1 MRGLPGV
8 YPGQSPASNRSGDIS
23 WISPCG
29 VSARGS
35 LCRMRDLC
43 AGVSAARFSMD
54 LPTSKTG
61 AMKRR
66 IFITDAGL
74 VVLFV
79 LTLYSGFVLH
89 RAGGMIGGA
98 DLLHA
103 GAALIFVLCTL
114 LHLWDHKAWFRRPV
128 GLLRRR
134 KLTTTLLALSCV
146 VLTVT
151 GVWLLI
157 DQPVG
162 ETLLLERWHG
172 VGALLF
178 LITGLIH
185 IVGRLRVLGRGIK
198 RVVSG

>member
-1 MRGLPGV
+1 MG
-8 YPGQSPASNRSGDIS
+8 NR
-23 WISPCG
+23 
-29 VSARGS
+29 
-35 LCRMRDLC
+35 C
-43 AGVSAARFSMD
+43 ADVSAARFSMD
-54 LPTSKTG
+54 LPNSKTG

-98 DLLHA
+98 DPLHA
-103 GAALIFVLCTL
+103 GAALVFVLCIL

-151 GVWLLI
+151 GVWLPI

-178 LITGLIH
+178 QITGLIH

>member
-1 MRGLPGV
+1 MWCFGTRIAVANGESVCRRVGCTFFDGSPKLKNRCDETKNFHNRRG
-8 YPGQSPASNRSGDIS
+8 
-23 WISPCG
+23 
-29 VSARGS
+29 
-35 LCRMRDLC
+35 
-43 AGVSAARFSMD
+43 
-54 LPTSKTG
+54 T
-61 AMKRR
+61 RR
-66 IFITDAGL
+66 IVRLDPVFWL
-74 VVLFV
+74 CPS
-79 LTLYSGFVLH
+79 SG
-89 RAGGMIGGA
+89 RRNDRRGRSATC
-98 DLLHA
+98 

-178 LITGLIH
+178 QITGLIH